1 MSAAE
6 RNLVL
11 ENTRGNASA
20 PILRSP
26 ALRLVGAALALVNR
40 LVVILAALALVTA
53 GVVLTH
59 EAVVRYVFRHP
70 ADWQDEMAVFLLV
83 GATFLSAAW
92 VQARR
97 GHVAIDAVA
106 ELLPPAVERVRRFLA
121 DIASFGFCAF
131 FAWKSWTLLH
141 EAWEDGM
148 VTQSAWAPPLWIP
161 YSFMALGM
169 TLLALQI
176 LLQILDQLLPDGP
189 EGPEQ
194 RTP

>member
-6 RNLVL
+6 RDLIL
-11 ENTRGNASA
+11 GGSGE

-26 ALRLVGAALALVNR
+26 ALRLVGRAMSVVNR
-40 LVVILAALALVTA
+40 LVVVLAALAVVTA

-59 EAVVRYVFRHP
+59 EAVVRYAFHDP

-83 GATFLSAAW
+83 GATFMSAAW

-121 DIASFGFCAF
+121 DVASFGFCAF
-131 FAWKSWTLLH
+131 FSWKSWTLFH

-161 YSFMALGM
+161 YGFMALGM
-169 TLLALQI
+169 TLLTLQI
-176 LLQILDQLLPDGP
+176 LLQILDHLLPDG
-189 EGPEQ
+189 EAA
-194 RTP
+194 